1 MGWVA
6 GLLSDGLKV
15 HESCPFTAGSG
26 GERGGECAGTARQ
39 PGGAAG
45 HRAVRQAAGSQPAS
59 ADSRIPNQPGARS
72 RASPDREAFFLE
84 FLELA
89 KRWKSKG
96 SEEKRVGITWLW
108 LLVASLLTQ

>member
-1 MGWVA
+1 M
-6 GLLSDGLKV
+6 LSDGLKV

-39 PGGAAG
+39 PGGVAG
-45 HRAVRQAAGSQPAS
+45 HRAVRQAAGSQS
-59 ADSRIPNQPGARS
+59 AVPRIPNQPGARS

-96 SEEKRVGITWLW
+96 SEGKRVGSTWLW